1 MHEDPIMT
9 DTAPTLNDVFSHD
22 GQSASDGLR
31 DSDRVAAAA
40 QSVSREAGEHHP
52 EALAEAAAEKLP
64 ALLDVPV
71 GTVLAR
77 AWSSSK
83 LLASFL
89 KSIRESGDEPV
100 RLPLREHTI
109 ASSHHPS
116 VEVLVNEKV
125 VDRLDFEIA
134 LTLTLKGAV
143 LEARRGRIAA
153 VHTGECI
160 AAGEVGFEG
169 VPLIKRESAPFE
181 LPGTIEFEGGI
192 EPRGDV

>member
-1 MHEDPIMT
+1 MT

-22 GQSASDGLR
+22 GESASSRLC
-31 DSDRVAAAA
+31 DSDRLAVLAHT
-40 QSVSREAGEHHP
+40 VSREAGDHHP
-52 EALAEAAAEKLP
+52 EALAKAAAEKLP
-64 ALLDVPV
+64 ALLDVPI

-77 AWSSSK
+77 AWSSSR
-83 LLASFL
+83 LLADFL

-125 VDRLDFEIA
+125 IDRLDFEI
-134 LTLTLKGAV
+134 TVSLTLKGAV
-143 LEARRGRIAA
+143 LEARRGRINA

-160 AAGEVGFEG
+160 AAGEVAFEG
-169 VPLIKRESAPFE
+169 VTLLKRESGPFE
-181 LPGTIEFEGGI
+181 LPGTIEFEGGV
-192 EPRGDV
+192 EVRSDV